1 MTEDHGEPTAYRRRG
16 EALWRRTTT
25 EQQHSDLTQLEF
37 CSRNDLALSTFQRWR
52 QRLQNVSAQPQ
63 EPAAPEFVAVE
74 VCSEAEPDDPSD
86 SFELIFHSGLR
97 LRLPSRVEGRALAE
111 VLSALEVAGVC

>member
-1 MTEDHGEPTAYRRRG
+1 MTQDHEEPIAYRRRG
-16 EALWRRTTT
+16 EAFWRRTTT
-25 EQQHSDLTQLEF
+25 DQQHSDLTQLEF
-37 CSRNDLALSTFQRWR
+37 CRRNNLALSTFQRWR
-52 QRLQNVSAQPQ
+52 QRLQNVPAQPQ
-63 EPAAPEFVAVE
+63 EPATPEFVAVE
-74 VCSEAEPDDPSD
+74 VCPGPEPSDQSD